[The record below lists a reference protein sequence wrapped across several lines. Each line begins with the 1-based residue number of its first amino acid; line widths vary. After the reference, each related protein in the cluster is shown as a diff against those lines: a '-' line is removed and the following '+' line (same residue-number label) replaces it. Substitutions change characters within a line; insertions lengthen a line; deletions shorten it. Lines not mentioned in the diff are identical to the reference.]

1 MRRLLFLLLMLT
13 SFATWAG
20 TPRELTWP
28 ELIPEGAPPPPPPVP
43 LHDMS
48 KLSDVLNSESGPAV
62 KQQIPNAPVVQ

>member
-13 SFATWAG
+13 SAAVWAA
-20 TPRELTWP
+20 PRELSWP

-62 KQQIPNAPVVQ
+62 KQQIPNAPW